1 MPTNANP
8 GSLPAS
14 QEWRRYWLLVFA
26 GMVGMSVGTLP
37 TATLGLFMQPLGDE
51 FGWSRTEISIG
62 LTIFALVSM
71 PLAPF
76 AGILVDRFGARRVA
90 LPGLLLSGTCFAAF
104 GLMSGPY
111 YQWVLIWVAY
121 TLASLMTRTLVW
133 GSSISAAFSSGRG
146 LALAVMLCGSAIAT
160 AVGPTVA
167 RLLIETWGWRGGYV
181 GLGVGWAGLALTLA
195 MLFFHDVTGP
205 AARARNAAESEAP
218 RELPGGLTL
227 REAVR
232 TSAMQRIAL
241 AMFLQAL
248 MGAAI
253 MVHIVPMLTADGL
266 SAAEATTIAAVLGI
280 ASITGKLVT
289 GGLIDRIPGSLL
301 PVIAYGG
308 PGVAYVLLLQAEG
321 SVGALAFAVFVLGYC
336 SGAAMQLATYLTTRY
351 AGLRNFG
358 AIFGV
363 VSSLMACGAG
373 IGPVLAGWVFDTT
386 GGYSLLLTAG
396 IPAAVIAAL
405 AVFRLGA
412 YPVFAPVTPEASLSE
427 KPVPAV

>member
-1 MPTNANP
+1 MSTKANP
-8 GSLPAS
+8 GSIPAS

-37 TATLGLFMQPLGDE
+37 TATLGLFMQPLNDE

-62 LTIFALVSM
+62 LSIFALVSM

-76 AGILVDRFGARRVA
+76 AGILVDRFGARRIA

-181 GLGVGWAGLALTLA
+181 GLGVGWAGMALILA

-205 AARARNAAESEAP
+205 VARARNAAENEAP

-266 SAAEATTIAAVLGI
+266 TAAEATTIAAVLGI

-427 KPVPAV
+427 KPVPAT